1 MTLNFSQKQVI
12 YTTSL
17 NWLPIR
23 DNPSLL
29 DILNSSLG
37 TVGLNFLISIHKLG
51 LKWLTIPFTRRKWFN
66 LYHIS
71 MVPDS
76 GIQKK
81 FSFFAVLVFSGY
93 EHKDLLKNN
102 PRVQDKWILSSF
114 NKRWRYNFWWRYHRT
129 FNHGYNLA
137 DCFFNPSGLSGKIKS
152 I

>member
-1 MTLNFSQKQVI
+1 
-12 YTTSL
+12 
-17 NWLPIR
+17 
-23 DNPSLL
+23 
-29 DILNSSLG
+29 
-37 TVGLNFLISIHKLG
+37 
-51 LKWLTIPFTRRKWFN
+51 
-66 LYHIS
+66 

-152 I
+152 FFIIILKSVSATTTVAEFANDQWRWIGDLVEKRTGHRAITNGSSVMNIGGREKPEVQYLMSTEERVN